1 MATNT
6 QTTRKSLLKSSIS
19 IKSIQDSVSG
29 LSKTF
34 SNTTKTINKIVEN
47 TGEGNKFMRKLIA
60 NEQTFFTRRREQ
72 VLRREKEDVSEASS
86 VGGAIKRRG
95 KAMSSSTKGFLGRI
109 LDFFGIVMIG
119 WLVNNLPNIIKGA
132 QTLIENITKVVNV
145 FSGFF
150 TGMFGIFDSIGEG
163 FSSILQ
169 TITPITFEKDKSDIK
184 KGFDDAQRGLT
195 LFENGVDSDIRTYL
209 DPKSYNLDNWEDV
222 IMDEEEEEEEE
233 DIETEES
240 ETTEDT
246 EKPEETT
253 QEKVEV
259 KVEPKTPLVMDNK
272 KKEGE
277 RVPDDD
283 PKIANDTNAN
293 LEDRFDNGYI
303 PQRMING
310 KENPDYAEYKE
321 WLNAPGGLE
330 MFKDGGIIKG
340 KSHAEGGENINVEGG
355 EAIVP
360 KKSVDKL
367 GPEFINRII
376 EGNANKITK
385 LRAGRSLLEKLVEQH
400 KEENDGLITYD
411 EYNEL
416 KAATIGKLKE
426 HLRSLNFDSTKKQPQ
441 QLTPKKQDSPK
452 IDVNKSKINSR
463 LSTAPKKKKK
473 QIITI
478 PIPSPTGGG
487 SIPMPIP
494 LGGGSKKSTRIS
506 TGLSIGDLQSLMLS
520 ET

>member
-47 TGEGNKFMRKLIA
+47 TGEGNKFMRKLISNQQA
-60 NEQTFFTRRREQ
+60 FFTRRREQ

-132 QTLIENITKVVNV
+132 QTLIENISKVVNV

-163 FSSILQ
+163 FNSILQ
-169 TITPITFEKDKSDIK
+169 TIAPITFEKDKTDIK

-195 LFENGVDSDIRTYL
+195 LFENGIDSDIRTYL

-222 IMDEEEEEEEE
+222 IMDEEEEEEE

-272 KKEGE
+272 KKEEE

-321 WLNAPGGLE
+321 WLNGPGGLE

-360 KKSVDKL
+360 KKSVDEL

-385 LRAGRSLLEKLVEQH
+385 LRAARSLLEKLVDQH
-400 KEENDGLITYD
+400 KEENNGLITYD

-441 QLTPKKQDSPK
+441 QLTPKKQDSPE
-452 IDVNKSKINSR
+452 IVVNKSKINSIM
-463 LSTAPKKKKK
+463 STAPKKKKK

-478 PIPSPTGGG
+478 PMASPTGGG
-487 SIPMPIP
+487 SVPMPIP

>member
-1 MATNT
+1 
-6 QTTRKSLLKSSIS
+6 
-19 IKSIQDSVSG
+19 
-29 LSKTF
+29 
-34 SNTTKTINKIVEN
+34 
-47 TGEGNKFMRKLIA
+47 
-60 NEQTFFTRRREQ
+60 
-72 VLRREKEDVSEASS
+72 
-86 VGGAIKRRG
+86 
-95 KAMSSSTKGFLGRI
+95 
-109 LDFFGIVMIG
+109 
-119 WLVNNLPNIIKGA
+119 
-132 QTLIENITKVVNV
+132 
-145 FSGFF
+145 
-150 TGMFGIFDSIGEG
+150 
-163 FSSILQ
+163 
-169 TITPITFEKDKSDIK
+169 
-184 KGFDDAQRGLT
+184 
-195 LFENGVDSDIRTYL
+195 
-209 DPKSYNLDNWEDV
+209 
-222 IMDEEEEEEEE
+222 MDEEEEEEEE

-376 EGNANKITK
+376 EG
-385 LRAGRSLLEKLVEQH
+385 LSLIH
-400 KEENDGLITYD
+400 I
-411 EYNEL
+411 
-416 KAATIGKLKE
+416 
-426 HLRSLNFDSTKKQPQ
+426 
-441 QLTPKKQDSPK
+441 
-452 IDVNKSKINSR
+452 
-463 LSTAPKKKKK
+463 
-473 QIITI
+473 
-478 PIPSPTGGG
+478 
-487 SIPMPIP
+487 
-494 LGGGSKKSTRIS
+494 
-506 TGLSIGDLQSLMLS
+506 
-520 ET
+520 